1 MTSQALTLARTL
13 SLFALTLV
21 FAGCTQHQQS
31 PEEIRQ
37 KTADATA
44 AAKNDTKAVAEGI
57 REGLTRDKRVDLNTA
72 TRDQLLTLPDLTGA
86 EADRIVEGRPYNDS
100 NDLITRRIV
109 PKAEY
114 DKIADRVTAS
124 R

>member
-1 MTSQALTLARTL
+1 M
-13 SLFALTLV
+13 LV
-21 FAGCTQHQQS
+21 FVGCTQHQQS

-44 AAKNDTKAVAEGI
+44 TAKNDTKAIAEGI
-57 REGLTRDKRVDLNTA
+57 REGLTRDQHVDLNTA

-86 EADRIVEGRPYNDS
+86 EADRIVEGRPYNDP
-100 NDLITRRIV
+100 NDLVTRRIV

>member
-1 MTSQALTLARTL
+1 MQAPKFHSIVLFCLLA
-13 SLFALTLV
+13 ALV
-21 FAGCTQHQQS
+21 ACTQHQES

-44 AAKNDTKAVAEGI
+44 DAKNDAKAVAQGI
-57 REGLTRDKRVDLNTA
+57 REGLTRDQRVDLNTA
-72 TRDQLLTLPDLTGA
+72 NRDQLLTLPDLTGA
-86 EADRIVEGRPYNDS
+86 QADQIIRARPYDTPS
-100 NDLITRRIV
+100 ALVTRHIL

-114 DKIADRVTAS
+114 DKIADHVTAT